1 MLLLFDHIARY
12 IVKELQRHVNGC
24 DASRSRLHW
33 RQHSLTIPQPT
44 EWQHIGNQ
52 IDAAIIFVRAQTWC
66 SDFVEAS
73 ILSVR
78 GYRENSD
85 GEIVKNILKPS
96 GEFNVCMGGDDGRY
110 GWVGITKGPSPAVI
124 AISLRGL
131 SSIKHAQES
140 LMTSGARNHLPSGNQ
155 KRF

>member
-1 MLLLFDHIARY
+1 MLLRFDHIARY
-12 IVKELQRHVNGC
+12 IVKELQRDVNGC

-73 ILSVR
+73 ILNLE
-78 GYRENSD
+78 GTGKIPI
-85 GEIVKNILKPS
+85 GEIVKKVSKPS

-110 GWVGITKGPSPAVI
+110 GWLGLPADRAPAVI
-124 AISLRGL
+124 AIL
-131 SSIKHAQES
+131 S
-140 LMTSGARNHLPSGNQ
+140 GR
-155 KRF
+155 R